1 MLELSQNFVQGGK
14 NKMAKIKCVKGNLY
28 KLKKGKGRDVLILSK
43 TKKSAMNRFKRTLAY
58 KYGEGKINVKLIE
71 RNKLICK

>member
-1 MLELSQNFVQGGK
+1 
-14 NKMAKIKCVKGNLY
+14 MAKTKCVKGNLY
-28 KLKKGKGRDVLILSK
+28 KLKKGKGKDVLILSK